1 MFFNA
6 QLIYSHISGITL
18 YHKYQSACIIF
29 SLINTSATTLDTLSA
44 IKITK

>member
-6 QLIYSHISGITL
+6 QFIYSHISGITL

-29 SLINTSATTLDTLSA
+29 SLRNTPATTLDTFSA
-44 IKITK
+44 IKITI